1 MSVFHTSVPT
11 SRLLRATVAA
21 LLAGA
26 GLHAAAVPVTSRAAL
41 AGNDTISW
49 GQLGPSMTD
58 VLVPVN
64 VTTAG
69 ARLASVTNPTGPLVR
84 FDEGDGV
91 YSGNFALGDQLLATL
106 FKPGPISIDFST
118 GLSRI
123 GAQIMS
129 NDFGNFNGVLKVY
142 DVNNL
147 LLETQTFAGVASN
160 RQNNSAIFIG
170 IARATADIDRVE
182 FNISGSTSP
191 DFAIN
196 QVDLRVGVV
205 PEPAT
210 LALLLGGL
218 ALVGTAAVRRRA
230 WLSNKA

>member
-1 MSVFHTSVPT
+1 M
-11 SRLLRATVAA
+11 
-21 LLAGA
+21 
-26 GLHAAAVPVTSRAAL
+26 PVTSRAAL
-41 AGNDTISW
+41 AGNDSISW
-49 GQLGPSMTD
+49 GQLGASMTD
-58 VLVPVN
+58 VHLPIN

-69 ARLASVTNPTGPLVR
+69 AQVASVTSPTSPLVR
-84 FDEGDGV
+84 FNEGDGI
-91 YSGNFALGDQLLATL
+91 YTGNFALGDQLLATL
-106 FKPGPISIDFST
+106 FRPGPISIDFST

-123 GAQIMS
+123 GAQIMA
-129 NDFGNFNGVLKVY
+129 NDFGSFNGVLKVY

-147 LLETQTFAGVASN
+147 LLETQTFAGLSTSQ
-160 RQNNSAIFIG
+160 QNNSAIFIG

-182 FNISGSTSP
+182 FNICGSNSP

-196 QVDLRVGVV
+196 QVALRVGVV

>member
-1 MSVFHTSVPT
+1 MSVFNTPVP
-11 SRLLRATVAA
+11 SSGLLRATVAA
-21 LLAGA
+21 LLLGA
-26 GLHAAAVPVTSRAAL
+26 GLQAAAVPITSRVAL
-41 AGNDTISW
+41 AGNDTIHW
-49 GQLGPSMTD
+49 GQLGGSLTD
-58 VLVPVN
+58 VLVPAN
-64 VTTAG
+64 ITTTG
-69 ARLASVTNPTGPLVR
+69 AQAATVTNPIGPLVR

-91 YSGNFALGDQLLATL
+91 YSGNFALGDALLATL

-129 NDFGNFNGVLKVY
+129 NDFGSFNGVLKVY
-142 DVNNL
+142 DVNNV
-147 LLETQTFAGVASN
+147 LLETQTFAGVATS
-160 RQNNSAIFIG
+160 QQDNSAIFIG

-182 FNISGSTSP
+182 FNISGSNSP

-210 LALLLGGL
+210 LAMLLAGL
-218 ALVGTAAVRRRA
+218 AVLGTAALRHRA
-230 WLSNKA
+230 PG

>member
-1 MSVFHTSVPT
+1 MSVFNTPVP
-11 SRLLRATVAA
+11 SSGLLRATVAA
-21 LLAGA
+21 LLLGA
-26 GLHAAAVPVTSRAAL
+26 GLQAAAVPITSRVAL
-41 AGNDTISW
+41 AGNDTIQW
-49 GQLGPSMTD
+49 GQLGGSLTD
-58 VLVPVN
+58 VLLPAN
-64 VTTAG
+64 ITTTG
-69 ARLASVTNPTGPLVR
+69 AQGATVTNPTGPLVR

-91 YSGNFALGDQLLATL
+91 YSGNFALGDALLATL

-129 NDFGNFNGVLKVY
+129 NDFGSFNGVLKVY
-142 DVNNL
+142 DVNNV
-147 LLETQTFAGVASN
+147 LLETQTFAGLATS
-160 RQNNSAIFIG
+160 QQDNSAIFIG

-210 LALLLGGL
+210 LAMLLAGL
-218 ALVGTAAVRRRA
+218 AVLGTAALRHRA
-230 WLSNKA
+230 PG

>member
-1 MSVFHTSVPT
+1 MSVFHTPAPT
-11 SRLLRATVAA
+11 SRLLRASLAA
-21 LLAGA
+21 LLLGT
-26 GLHAAAVPVTSRAAL
+26 GLHAVAVPVTSRAAL

-49 GQLGPSMTD
+49 GQLGGTLTN
-58 VLVPVN
+58 VQVPVN

-69 ARLASVTNPTGPLVR
+69 AQVASVDNPSGPLVR

-106 FKPGPISIDFST
+106 FIPGPISIDFST
-118 GLSRI
+118 GLSGI
-123 GAQIMS
+123 GAQIKA
-129 NDFGNFNGVLKVY
+129 NDFGSFNGVLKVY

-147 LLETQTFAGVASN
+147 LLEMQTFAGLSTSQ
-160 RQNNSAIFIG
+160 QNNSAIFIG
-170 IARATADIDRVE
+170 ITRATADIDRVE
-182 FNISGSTSP
+182 FNITGSTSP

-210 LALLLGGL
+210 LAMLLAGL
-218 ALVGTAAVRRRA
+218 ALVGTVAARRRTA
-230 WLSNKA
+230 G

>member
-1 MSVFHTSVPT
+1 MSVFNTPVP
-11 SRLLRATVAA
+11 SSGLLRATVAA
-21 LLAGA
+21 LLLGA
-26 GLHAAAVPVTSRAAL
+26 GLQAAAVPITSRVAL
-41 AGNDTISW
+41 AGNDTIHW
-49 GQLGPSMTD
+49 GQLGGSLTD
-58 VLVPVN
+58 VLVPAN
-64 VTTAG
+64 ITTTG
-69 ARLASVTNPTGPLVR
+69 AQVATVTNPTGPLVR

-91 YSGNFALGDQLLATL
+91 YSGNFALGDALLATL

-129 NDFGNFNGVLKVY
+129 NDFGSFNGVLKVY
-142 DVNNL
+142 DVNNV
-147 LLETQTFAGVASN
+147 LLETQTFAGVATSQQDN
-160 RQNNSAIFIG
+160 AAIFIG

-210 LALLLGGL
+210 LAMLLAGL
-218 ALVGTAAVRRRA
+218 ALVGAAAARRRLPA
-230 WLSNKA
+230 